1 MQITIT
7 IGGEDF
13 VLTDRNCNLYR
24 FRKMPQMDHCYY
36 QTEDRTFYI
45 FDCEALNKA
54 VEDGEGTVVITN
66 FPSEA
71 DEDAY
76 VRFVTEHVDDEL
88 DAL

>member
-7 IGGEDF
+7 IGGEEII
-13 VLTDRNCNLYR
+13 LTNHNCNLYR
-24 FRKMPQMDHCYY
+24 FRKSPQLDHVYY
-36 QTEDRTFYI
+36 QTDDRQFYI

-66 FPSEA
+66 HPSQQ

-76 VRFVTEHVDDEL
+76 VRFVTEHVDEEL
-88 DAL
+88 DSL